1 MMAPILVT
9 LWQWRRAI
17 LYGAAVAVVAWI
29 GWRTVQYGAVKE
41 ELATVTAELAA
52 ERSCEA
58 GSACEKRAAALALE
72 AAQDAAVKS
81 AEAIQGALAREE
93 AAQREASE
101 WRRKFRAAQQE
112 NPACADWSR
121 QSVACPL

>member
-1 MMAPILVT
+1 MMPVFVT
-9 LWQWRRAI
+9 LWQWRKAI
-17 LYGAAVAVVAWI
+17 LYTAVAVVMVWI
-29 GWRTVQYGAVKE
+29 GWRTVQYGAVKD
-41 ELATVTAELAA
+41 ELVQVKAALAA
-52 ERSCEA
+52 ERNCEA

-72 AAQDAAVKS
+72 AAQEAAVKS

-112 NPACADWSR
+112 SPECADWSR
-121 QSVACPL
+121 QPVRCPL